1 MTQDDRDALADK
13 RFQIMVDHL
22 TKIDEQYSRFTDAFE
37 RTSEAV
43 EKTSEAQL
51 RLYNI
56 KAEIAAAKLEKM
68 RDNVQ

>member
-13 RFQIMVDHL
+13 RFQIMVD
-22 TKIDEQYSRFTDAFE
+22 ISRKSMNSTAGLPTPS
-37 RTSEAV
+37 RGHQRQ
-43 EKTSEAQL
+43 SEAQL